1 MERTVLQKKKVILT
15 ALFKERPKDS
25 DQLQLRENL
34 SGQEKINVF
43 QLQFA
48 NYVGLNFLTLWH
60 SDCPRCGIHL
70 QTTRSACELHDDL
83 SII

>member
-48 NYVGLNFLTLWH
+48 NY
-60 SDCPRCGIHL
+60 
-70 QTTRSACELHDDL
+70 
-83 SII
+83 